1 MLVCLGS
8 YRDTKDWVAY
18 KQQNVYLTVLDAG
31 QSEINVSADSV
42 SGEEMLP
49 DFIQGHL
56 LCVFTRQK
64 GARELSEVSF
74 IRELIPFIKA
84 LPS

>member
-31 QSEINVSADSV
+31 QSEINVS
-42 SGEEMLP
+42 GKEMLP

-56 LCVFTRQK
+56 L
-64 GARELSEVSF
+64 SVSSHG
-74 IRELIPFIKA
+74 RRGQGSCLRSP
-84 LPS
+84 L